1 MLLFGGW
8 PRPTNPKH
16 QYSTTW
22 ALSTDFACTCALFKT
37 CFLQR
42 EHNFRYPGSQTYDQK
57 STKTSLVKATTES
70 LASKTLPELY
80 LTPASPSLTNREL
93 WMCFSNQPPSFV
105 YLQNCLRLCSCV
117 GATERTD
124 GWWWR
129 WDCGMCC
136 CGKPLSVASSSSR
149 LFPPSLCSHPS
160 SIDHVAHYKSTVS
173 WATLQVP

>member
-1 MLLFGGW
+1 MLLFGGG

-22 ALSTDFACTCALFKT
+22 ALSTDFACTRVLFKT
-37 CFLQR
+37 CFLQCK
-42 EHNFRYPGSQTYDQK
+42 HNFRHPGSQTDQK
-57 STKTSLVKATTES
+57 STKTSLDKATTES

-149 LFPPSLCSHPS
+149 LFPPLPLLPSLFYWPCC
-160 SIDHVAHYKSTVS
+160 
-173 WATLQVP
+173 TL